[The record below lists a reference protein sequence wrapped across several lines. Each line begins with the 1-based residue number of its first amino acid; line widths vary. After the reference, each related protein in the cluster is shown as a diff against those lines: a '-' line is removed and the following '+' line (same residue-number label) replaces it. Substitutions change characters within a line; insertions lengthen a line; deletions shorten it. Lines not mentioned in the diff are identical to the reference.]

1 MSNAMTGPLSSLIA
15 ERGWLTERD
24 WALCQQ
30 CSEILATRHPSVA
43 VLCLLYYLQPN
54 LIRIK
59 ILASLRGGKLHIIPL
74 YVFFSWSEA
83 NCEEV
88 ESGSLAHTVEHGSHF
103 KVKTLASGLPLAE
116 SGTAGWELIHSR
128 Q

>member
-59 ILASLRGGKLHIIPL
+59 ILASLRGGVFCLNVTSEYCMPGTLRGQKDWIPRLKLQMAVS
-74 YVFFSWSEA
+74 YGMGARNKSFERA
-83 NCEEV
+83 
-88 ESGSLAHTVEHGSHF
+88 
-103 KVKTLASGLPLAE
+103 ASALG
-116 SGTAGWELIHSR
+116 H
-128 Q
+128 